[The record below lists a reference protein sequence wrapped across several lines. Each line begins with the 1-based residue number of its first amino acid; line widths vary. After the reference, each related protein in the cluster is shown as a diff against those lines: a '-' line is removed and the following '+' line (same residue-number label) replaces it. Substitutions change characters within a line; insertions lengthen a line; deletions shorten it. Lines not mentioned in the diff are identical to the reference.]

1 MPIEPLKTA
10 MLSKSVC
17 RLGWILLWL
26 LPPLH
31 GLAQERIYRCGNE
44 YTHDPGNAAARGCRL
59 MEGGNL
65 TVIQNARPAVAP
77 ATASAAPAGG
87 ARAAGARNGAERVG
101 AAEQRARDSDA
112 RAILEAEL
120 RRAEARLDGLLVEY
134 NEGEPARRPDEA
146 GQPQR
151 YRDRVERL
159 KADVAR
165 AESDVEGIRRE
176 LARALSTPRAR

>member
-1 MPIEPLKTA
+1 MPTQPLKTA
-10 MLSKSVC
+10 MLSKSVS
-17 RLGWILLWL
+17 RLGWALLLL

-44 YTHDPGNAAARGCRL
+44 YTNHPGDAAARGCRL

-65 TVIQNARPAVAP
+65 TVIQNARPASAP
-77 ATASAAPAGG
+77 ASTPAAPAGG

-112 RAILEAEL
+112 RAILETEL
-120 RRAEARLDGLLVEY
+120 RRAEARLDELLSEF
-134 NEGEPARRPDEA
+134 NAGEPVPRPDEA

-151 YRDRVERL
+151 YRERVERL
-159 KADVAR
+159 RADVAR

>member
-10 MLSKSVC
+10 MLSKSVY
-17 RLGWILLWL
+17 RLGWILLLL
-26 LPPLH
+26 LPPVH

-44 YTHDPGNAAARGCRL
+44 YTNHPGDAAARGCRL

-65 TVIQNARPAVAP
+65 TVIQNVKPA
-77 ATASAAPAGG
+77 ATAPAAPAGG

-120 RRAEARLDGLLVEY
+120 RRAEARLDELLVEY
-134 NEGEPARRPDEA
+134 NEGKPDQRPDET

-151 YRDRVERL
+151 YRERVERL

>member
-1 MPIEPLKTA
+1 MPTEPLKTT
-10 MLSKSVC
+10 MLSKSVS
-17 RLGWILLWL
+17 RLGWILMLL

-44 YTHDPGNAAARGCRL
+44 YTNHPGDAAARGCRL

-65 TVIQNARPAVAP
+65 TVIQNARPA
-77 ATASAAPAGG
+77 AAPAAAPAASAGG
-87 ARAAGARNGAERVG
+87 AKAAGARSGAERVG

-120 RRAEARLDGLLVEY
+120 RRAEARLDELLHEY
-134 NEGEPARRPDEA
+134 NEGKPDQRPDEA

-151 YRDRVERL
+151 YRERVERL

-165 AESDVEGIRRE
+165 AESDVEGIKRE
-176 LARALSTPRAR
+176 LARALSAPRAR